1 MDKIKANGQEI
12 SLFNSENDDYISL
25 TDIAKYKDSEN
36 PRFLIQN
43 WLRSRSTV
51 EFLGI
56 WESINNYDFN
66 RVEFEAVKN
75 QAGSNSFVLTPTKWI
90 ETTKAIGITSKAGRY
105 GGTYAHKDIAFEFAS
120 WISPEFKLY
129 IIQDYQRLKEQEKD
143 PERLNWDIKRL
154 ISKSNYTIHTDAI
167 QENLLNS
174 ELTKQ
179 QIGLTYATE
188 ADLLNVALFGMTAKE
203 WKQCNP
209 KKSDNQRDHATI
221 EELIVLNNLQ
231 SRNAELISDGYSQ
244 KERLLKL
251 NELARNQ
258 MKTLLKSRTLKNSKN
273 QEFLK

>member
-12 SLFNSENDDYISL
+12 SLFNSKNEDYISL
-25 TDIAKYKDSEN
+25 TDIAKYKDAEN

-43 WLRSRSTV
+43 WLRSRSTI
-51 EFLGI
+51 EFLGV
-56 WESINNYDFN
+56 WEDINNSDFN
-66 RVEFEAVKN
+66 RIEFEAVKN

-90 ETTKAIGITSKAGRY
+90 KTTNAIGITSKAGRY

-129 IIQDYQRLKEQEKD
+129 IIQDYQRLKDQEKD

-167 QENLLNS
+167 QENLINS
-174 ELTKQ
+174 KLTKQ
-179 QIGLTYATE
+179 QIGITYATE

-203 WKQCNP
+203 WKKINP
-209 KKSDNQRDHATI
+209 TKSGNQRDHATI

-231 SRNAELISDGYSQ
+231 SRNAELISEGYTQ
-244 KERLLKL
+244 QERLLKL
-251 NELARNQ
+251 NKLARSQ
-258 MKTLLKSRTLKNSKN
+258 MKTLLKSRTLKNSN
-273 QEFLK
+273 NNLLK